1 MVWVSLLIRLERD
14 IIIFTIIL
22 WKGEFTRLKIVG
34 SMLHTIIMNQ
44 RHPKEHSAEFFKIVF
59 QVQDIFMVFQMG
71 AIQYKPCYL
80 DGFISIF
87 PQIHGGKIYNV
98 LDVYGHRFHNPFGI
112 GFGIDGKV
120 FDVVTD
126 KNHGSFS

>member
-1 MVWVSLLIRLERD
+1 LIRLERD
-14 IIIFTIIL
+14 IIFTIIL
-22 WKGEFTRLKIVG
+22 GKGELTRLKIVG
-34 SMLHTIIMNQ
+34 SMFHTIIMNQ
-44 RHPKEHSAEFFKIVF
+44 RHPKEHSTKLFKIVF
-59 QVQDIFMVFQMG
+59 KIQNIFMFFQMG
-71 AIQYKPCYL
+71 AIQDQSCYL

-87 PQIHGGKIYNV
+87 PQIHRGEIYNV